1 MNKPKMPAKVII
13 NSDGASRGNP
23 GRAAIGAV
31 ITDEH
36 GNVLQSVSRFIGITT
51 NNQAEYKALIAGL
64 EAAVALGA
72 SDVTVRID
80 SELVVKQ
87 IKGQYRVK
95 KPELA
100 PLHRRACELLAG
112 FKSHSLEHVFRNL
125 NQEADRLAN
134 LALD

>member
-1 MNKPKMPAKVII
+1 MKVII

-23 GRAAIGAV
+23 GRAAIGALV
-31 ITDEH
+31 TDES
-36 GNVLQSVSRFIGITT
+36 GNIHKIVSKFIGITT

-64 EAAVALGA
+64 EAAAVLGA
-72 SDVTVRID
+72 SEVIVRID

-112 FKSHSLEHVFRNL
+112 FESHSLEHVPRSL
-125 NQEADRLAN
+125 NRPADRLAN